1 MGGWPIRIR
10 VATAVASWAAVAV
23 VWRRPLEASM
33 VLHALVQ
40 LPLLVAAGALLVP
53 RPAPAVRT
61 AAHPY
66 APAVL
71 LVALFTSAL
80 WMLPR
85 LLDGALGDPALETAK
100 LLSLPFLAGAP
111 LRWSW
116 PRLTPLA
123 RSFVVANAFSMLLTL
138 GWLYHAAPMRVCSYY
153 LRAEQQQLGTAYLTL
168 AALLLVALLPRL
180 FSGGGIDPD
189 RPRLRGSEDD
199 PRPHGPPARQRLEG
213 VVPLLQRGVGAGHLF
228 EPERPALRQVEEL
241 REVARRIRRHAD
253 RSERPSGTGI
263 TQRSPT
269 TTSSDRPEMLM

>member
-10 VATAVASWAAVAV
+10 VAAAVASWAAVAV
-23 VWRRPLEASM
+23 VWRRPLEAAM

-61 AAHPY
+61 SAHPY
-66 APAVL
+66 APAAL

-100 LLSLPFLAGAP
+100 LLSLPFLVGVP

-138 GWLYHAAPMRVCSYY
+138 GWLYHAAPMRVCNSY
-153 LRAEQQQLGTAYLTL
+153 LREEQQQLGTAYLVL
-168 AALLLVALLPRL
+168 GALLLVALLPRL
-180 FSGGGIDPD
+180 FSGRESEHAHARHQVASKTTRGRTA
-189 RPRLRGSEDD
+189 RPLASASKASF
-199 PRPHGPPARQRLEG
+199 PC
-213 VVPLLQRGVGAGHLF
+213 
-228 EPERPALRQVEEL
+228 
-241 REVARRIRRHAD
+241 
-253 RSERPSGTGI
+253 SSG
-263 TQRSPT
+263 
-269 TTSSDRPEMLM
+269 